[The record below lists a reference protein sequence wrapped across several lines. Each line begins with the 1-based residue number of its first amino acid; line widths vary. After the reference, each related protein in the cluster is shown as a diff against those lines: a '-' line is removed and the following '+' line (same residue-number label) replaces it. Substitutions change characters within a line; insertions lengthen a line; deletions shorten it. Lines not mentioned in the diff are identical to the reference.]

1 MTKTDMDF
9 IKQVGKLKQTT
20 DNENRDLVNLYL
32 SGDKDALTKLIAGML
47 KMVSMMAKKQYYSYT
62 GDMYT
67 IHDLIAAGCL
77 GIERATNNFDSNAK
91 TKFTS
96 YAYWWIMKMMYEEK
110 KKWGMMCE
118 SLDDELR
125 GGELQGYN
133 SPDYCDCHTLKDI
146 LIEDDVN
153 ERIALLR
160 MKGKKKTKQI
170 NNGDE
175 IDE

>member
-20 DNENRDLVNLYL
+20 DNENRDLVKLYL
-32 SGDKDALTKLIAGML
+32 SGDKDALTNLIEGML

-77 GIERATNNFDSNAK
+77 GIERATNNFDPNAK

-110 KKWGMMCE
+110 KKWGMMCV
-118 SLDDELR
+118 SLDDPLSGAELM
-125 GGELQGYN
+125 GFNPY
-133 SPDYCDCHTLKDI
+133 DYSDCNTLKDI
-146 LIEDDVN
+146 LNEDDVN
-153 ERIALLR
+153 EQIALLR
-160 MKGKKKTKQI
+160 MKGKRKIKQKD
-170 NNGDE
+170 GDE

>member
-1 MTKTDMDF
+1 MEF

-20 DNENRDLVNLYL
+20 DNENRELVKLYL

-47 KMVSMMAKKQYYSYT
+47 KMVSMMAKKQYYTYD

-67 IHDLIAAGCL
+67 IHDLIASGCI
-77 GIERATNNFDSNAK
+77 GIEKATNNFNPDAK

-96 YAYWWIMKMMYEEK
+96 YAYWWIAKMMYEEK
-110 KKWGMMCE
+110 KKWGMMCI
-118 SLDDELR
+118 SLDDPLNGAELM
-125 GGELQGYN
+125 GFNPYDYSDCN
-133 SPDYCDCHTLKDI
+133 SLKD
-146 LIEDDVN
+146 LLNEDDVN
-153 ERIALLR
+153 EQINLLR
-160 MKGKKKTKQI
+160 MKAKKKTKQI